1 MSALDALRRGNC
13 ARDLKGFGGAPSGAK
28 YGMRRLPR
36 AAPTAVAS
44 LTRGDVR
51 MKGDV
56 ADVALA
62 ETVGGLRDDC
72 SALAEAPRD

>member
-1 MSALDALRRGNC
+1 M
-13 ARDLKGFGGAPSGAK
+13 SGAK

-36 AAPTAVAS
+36 AASTAVAS

-62 ETVGGLRDDC
+62 LAETVGGLRDDC
-72 SALAEAPRD
+72 SASAEAPRD

>member
-1 MSALDALRRGNC
+1 M
-13 ARDLKGFGGAPSGAK
+13 SGAK
-28 YGMRRLPR
+28 YGMRRLSR
-36 AAPTAVAS
+36 AASTAVAS

-56 ADVALA
+56 TDVALA

-72 SALAEAPRD
+72 SA